1 LDQFDLDLISF
12 QRKMQKEVVKVLKPF
27 LQFLNLF
34 YVDQVHNMLA
44 IMLDPQFK
52 SLRVMENLVGSGDAI

>member
-1 LDQFDLDLISF
+1 
-12 QRKMQKEVVKVLKPF
+12 MQKEVVKVLKPF
-27 LQFLNLF
+27 LQFQKKN

-52 SLRVMENLVGSGDAI
+52 SLQIMENLVGSGDAI

>member
-1 LDQFDLDLISF
+1 
-12 QRKMQKEVVKVLKPF
+12 MQKEVVKVLKPF